1 MMNMKMMSNEIKQM
15 TVNLLL
21 TFIQTDEAGQRDIYK
36 CPRIRLTMST
46 RMIKMITV
54 MILFLY
60 SPHFV
65 SSSVYLRFY
74 ESVQYD

>member
-1 MMNMKMMSNEIKQM
+1 MLMKMVEMFLMLKIPIVMKMMLNEIKQM

-46 RMIKMITV
+46 RRINMMMNRMIMLS
-54 MILFLY
+54 LF
-60 SPHFV
+60 
-65 SSSVYLRFY
+65 
-74 ESVQYD
+74 

>member
-1 MMNMKMMSNEIKQM
+1 MMNMKMMLNEIKQM

-46 RMIKMITV
+46 RRIKMITL
-54 MILFLY
+54 MILYSY
-60 SPHFV
+60 SPHFFV
-65 SSSVYLRFY
+65 SVYLRFN

>member
-1 MMNMKMMSNEIKQM
+1 MLMKIVEMFLMMKIPIVMKMMLNEIKQM

-46 RMIKMITV
+46 RRINMMMNRMIMLS
-54 MILFLY
+54 LF
-60 SPHFV
+60 
-65 SSSVYLRFY
+65 
-74 ESVQYD
+74 